1 MKIILII
8 IGALLY
14 SYLLMVISWTHGF
27 MRSLKLLSTRG
38 QKRSKY
44 EKHCI
49 KQVFEKKS
57 SDIDPFFKS
66 LYLKQEYEKINILKQ
81 KIAEKKEVQKKNK
94 KNVKKNVKKT
104 KK

>member
-14 SYLLMVISWTHGF
+14 TYFLMVISWTNGF
-27 MRSLKLLSTRG
+27 MRSLKLMSKKG

-49 KQVFEKKS
+49 KHVFENKKG
-57 SDIDPFFKS
+57 DVDPFFQS
-66 LYLKQEYEKINILKQ
+66 LYMKEEYKKQTNVLKQ
-81 KIAEKKEVQKKNK
+81 KVEEKKEVLKKNK
-94 KNVKKNVKKT
+94 KNVKKT